1 MSIAA
6 HPGFERAL
14 ADSAST
20 ASQAIW
26 LTDWMRFGEQV
37 ADRRYPITPS
47 SRPAPNES
55 ETTEPLVPLGGSTPD
70 EASSSLASSGPIPD
84 DASGLR
90 SFVQTHDGTC
100 IIVDGNIT
108 VSARTREEAEF
119 EVARRKAGAPMSL
132 PLW

>member
-1 MSIAA
+1 MNR
-6 HPGFERAL
+6 PKGVPRGF
-14 ADSAST
+14 
-20 ASQAIW
+20 AITP
-26 LTDWMRFGEQV
+26 LKAIECNGLKGFGFSVKFEEH
-37 ADRRYPITPS
+37 PS

-55 ETTEPLVPLGGSTPD
+55 ETTEPLTPLGGSTPD
-70 EASSSLASSGPIPD
+70 EASASLVSSGPIPGE
-84 DASGLR
+84 ASGLR

-108 VSARTREEAEF
+108 FSARTREEAEF